1 MEIIFSLLALV
12 AGIGSLV
19 CWIWTIV
26 VAFKEGDGPL
36 LGIFSI
42 CGIVGFIIG
51 WIHNAAWAHTKVM
64 IAWSICIIVGIIAQ
78 IGLAVMMGGSG
89 Y

>member
-1 MEIIFSLLALV
+1 MEVLIALLALA
-12 AGIGSLV
+12 AGLASAV

-36 LGIFSI
+36 LGILSI

-51 WIHNAAWAHTKVM
+51 WVHHRPWSHTRVM
-64 IAWSICIIVGIIAQ
+64 VVWSIAIVAGIVLQVLMA
-78 IGLAVMMGGSG
+78 AVAGGSS

>member
-1 MEIIFSLLALV
+1 MELVFALLAFG

-36 LGIFSI
+36 LGILSL
-42 CGIVGFIIG
+42 CGIVGLIIG
-51 WIHNAAWAHTKVM
+51 WMNASAWNHTKVM
-64 IAWSICIIVGIIAQ
+64 TAWTICIIVGIVAQ
-78 IGLAVMMGGSG
+78 VGMAAVTVGAG